1 MKKIMKSS
9 VIGISIALIIFT
21 MIGIIIDIGY
31 GGTFLMKGYS
41 FTKMAIGSIL
51 VGIGFGAPSA
61 IYENDALPYPLQVI
75 FHMGIGMAVMFIV
88 SFVVGWIPSSLGI
101 GGVIGYIAAD
111 AGLVML
117 IWFFFYRHYQKEAT
131 EMNKKIAEKQ
141 V

>member
-21 MIGIIIDIGY
+21 MIGIIFDIGY

-88 SFVVGWIPSSLGI
+88 SFVVIDSIITWHWRRYWIYRSRCR
-101 GGVIGYIAAD
+101 ARNAD
-111 AGLVML
+111 LVL
-117 IWFFFYRHYQKEAT
+117 FLPPLPEGSHRDE
-131 EMNKKIAEKQ
+131 
-141 V
+141 

>member
-1 MKKIMKSS
+1 MKSS

-21 MIGIIIDIGY
+21 MIGIIFDIGY

-51 VGIGFGAPSA
+51 VGIG
-61 IYENDALPYPLQVI
+61 
-75 FHMGIGMAVMFIV
+75 
-88 SFVVGWIPSSLGI
+88 FVVGWIPSSLGI